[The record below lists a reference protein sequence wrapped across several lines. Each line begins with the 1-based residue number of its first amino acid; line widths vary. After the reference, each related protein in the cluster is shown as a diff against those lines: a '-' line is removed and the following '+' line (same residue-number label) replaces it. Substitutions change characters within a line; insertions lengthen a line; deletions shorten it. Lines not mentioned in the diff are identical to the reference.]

1 MIIHWSFSDCVRKHF
16 FYKQLKGRTLSLE
29 RITQGI
35 KNMGDDFLLD
45 VQAIIP
51 EEWKDENINQIF
63 DHLKAIVKNVDR
75 FIEGVRREMV

>member
-1 MIIHWSFSDCVRKHF
+1 M
-16 FYKQLKGRTLSLE
+16 SLE

-45 VQAIIP
+45 VQAIIH